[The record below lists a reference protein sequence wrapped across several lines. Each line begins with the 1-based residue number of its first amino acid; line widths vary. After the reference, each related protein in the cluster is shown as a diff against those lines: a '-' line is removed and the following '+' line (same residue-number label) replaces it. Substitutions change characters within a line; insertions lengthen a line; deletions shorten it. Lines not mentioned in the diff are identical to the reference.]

1 MVCCFALKRD
11 LTKWQYVQINLSNR
25 KQHML
30 ILYYQYDEIEKN
42 MLFYIFEKIKCDII
56 GFREQHFLIKQ
67 QI

>member
-1 MVCCFALKRD
+1 
-11 LTKWQYVQINLSNR
+11 
-25 KQHML
+25 ML

>member
-1 MVCCFALKRD
+1 
-11 LTKWQYVQINLSNR
+11 
-25 KQHML
+25 ML

-42 MLFYIFEKIKCDII
+42 MLFYIFEKIKCDI